1 MSRHS
6 TIFGVARSIDL
17 TALLTGKPTPNPP
30 SVVPVKRDWRDG
42 REIRGL
48 DTRIGEIG
56 DGVLSHVFH
65 RWMCVGCIYIYVLA
79 LPETWRGD
87 DGEGGRRAF
96 VKSK

>member
-30 SVVPVKRDWRDG
+30 SVVPVKRDRRDG

-56 DGVLSHVFH
+56 DGVLSHVFTDG
-65 RWMCVGCIYIYVLA
+65 CVLVVYIYMCSRYRKL
-79 LPETWRGD
+79 
-87 DGEGGRRAF
+87 GGGMMARE
-96 VKSK
+96 VVGLS

>member
-30 SVVPVKRDWRDG
+30 SVVPVKRDRRDG

-65 RWMCVGCIYIYVLA
+65 RRMCWLYIYIYICSRYRKL
-79 LPETWRGD
+79 
-87 DGEGGRRAF
+87 GGGMMARE
-96 VKSK
+96 VVGLS